1 MVFAALA
8 VTLPVFAPHPAAHLM
23 EQLHQQST
31 KMRYLPP
38 SIHAPATLPILGAL
52 ICSSAFF
59 VRMDTPR
66 LFLIFGLA
74 NLSMLGPSVLS
85 IVLHNHKPMYDLS
98 YLAACM
104 LPLSLWTFARFEDS
118 ALRSLAPAGAFGQ
131 TPVIAV

>member
-1 MVFAALA
+1 MALAALA
-8 VTLPVFAPHPAAHLM
+8 VNLPVFAPHPVAHLM
-23 EQLHQQST
+23 QQLSQQST

-52 ICSSAFF
+52 ICCSAFF

-85 IVLHNHKPMYDLS
+85 IAIHNHKPMYDLS

-104 LPLSLWTFARFEDS
+104 LPLSLWTFARYEEF
-118 ALRSLAPAGAFGQ
+118 ARRSLALP
-131 TPVIAV
+131 